1 MTRKKNSRI
10 MKSISV
16 KLKNNSYPIIF
27 SNSYADFVKIFKRF
41 VPNKKVFFISDTNV
55 APLYLKKLSD
65 ILKKEKFIVEVYVF
79 KAGEQSKN
87 LKTLSDIYNYA
98 LKAGIDRKFTVA
110 ALGGGVV
117 GDTAG
122 FFAATYMRG
131 IKLVQIP
138 TSLLAMVDSS
148 IGGKTGVNVEG
159 GKNIAGAF
167 YQPKFVLI
175 NTDFLKTLDSQNLK
189 NGMGE
194 VVKYAITFSFEFYDK
209 LNKIFEKSVITQK
222 NLDCIIYECCKFK
235 AAVVEKDEKEVSGVR
250 ELLNFGH
257 TFAHALETITKYK
270 KFFHGEAVAIGM
282 LFAANLAERTN
293 FCTKKTKEDI
303 YKIVENA
310 GFAKRLGLKKSD
322 AGKIL
327 DLMKKDKKSVSK
339 TVRFVLP
346 KQTGKAVFGIEI
358 KDEIILKTTEDFLK

>member
-1 MTRKKNSRI
+1 
-10 MKSISV
+10 MKLIKV
-16 KLKNNSYPIIF
+16 KLKNNPYPIIL
-27 SNSYADFVKIFKRF
+27 SDDNKDLIKAFKSF
-41 VPNKKVFFISDTNV
+41 VPNKKIFFVSDSNV
-55 APLYLKKLSD
+55 APLYLKKIEAL
-65 ILKKEKFIVEVYVF
+65 LKKQNFNVQSYVF
-79 KAGEQSKN
+79 KAGEESKN

-98 LKAGIDRKFTVA
+98 LKVGVDRKFTVV

-131 IKLVQIP
+131 IKLIQIP

-167 YQPKFVLI
+167 YQPKFVYI
-175 NTDFLKTLDSQNLK
+175 NTEFLKTLDCQNIK

-194 VVKYAITFSFEFYDK
+194 IVKYAVTFSKDFYNK
-209 LNKIFEKSVITQK
+209 LNKIFENSVVMTKDFEQ
-222 NLDCIIYECCKFK
+222 IIYQCCKFK
-235 AAVVEKDEKEVSGVR
+235 ALIVEKDEKEVSGVR

-282 LFAANLAERTN
+282 LFVATLAERTK
-293 FCTKKTKEDI
+293 FCTTKTKEEI

-310 GFAKRLGLKKSD
+310 GFCSKVGLKKTD
-322 AGKIL
+322 AKKL
-327 DLMKKDKKSVSK
+327 LELMKKDKKSISK

-346 KQTGKAVFGIEI
+346 KQTGKAVFGVEI
-358 KDEIILKTTEDFLK
+358 KDNIILKTIEDFLK

>member
-1 MTRKKNSRI
+1 
-10 MKSISV
+10 MKTVKV
-16 KLKNNSYPIIF
+16 KLKNNPYSIIF
-27 SNSYADFVKIFKRF
+27 SNNNEDLIKSFNSFIPA
-41 VPNKKVFFISDTNV
+41 KKVFFISDSNV

-65 ILKKEKFIVEVYVF
+65 ILKKEKFEVHSYVF

-98 LKAGIDRKFTVA
+98 LGIGIDRKFTVA

-148 IGGKTGVNVEG
+148 IGGKTGVNIEG

-167 YQPKFVLI
+167 YQPQFVYI
-175 NTDFLKTLDSQNLK
+175 NSDFLRTLDCQNIK

-194 VVKYAITFSFEFYDK
+194 VVKYAITFSYDFFKK
-209 LNKIFEKSVITQK
+209 LNKIFENSIVEQ
-222 NLDCIIYECCKFK
+222 NDFDEIIYECCKFK
-235 AAVVEKDEKEVSGVR
+235 ANIVEKDEKEVSGVR

-270 KFFHGEAVAIGM
+270 KFFHGEAVAIGI
-282 LFAANLAERTN
+282 LFAANLAVKIN
-293 FCTKKTKEDI
+293 FCTEKTKEEI
-303 YKIVENA
+303 YQTVINA
-310 GFAKRLGLKKSD
+310 GFKSKTGLKTKD
-322 AGKIL
+322 AKKIL
-327 DLMKKDKKSVSK
+327 ELMKKDKKSISK
-339 TVRFVLP
+339 TIRFVLP
-346 KQTGKAVFGIEI
+346 KQTGKAVFGIEV
-358 KDEIILKTTEDFLK
+358 KDSIILKTIEEFLK

>member
-1 MTRKKNSRI
+1 
-10 MKSISV
+10 MKAIKI
-16 KLKNNSYPIIF
+16 KLKNNPYSIIF
-27 SNSYADFVKIFKRF
+27 SEDKNNLIKAFKSF
-41 VPNKKVFFISDTNV
+41 VPDKKIFFISDSNV

-65 ILKKEKFIVEVYVF
+65 ILNKEKFVVQSYVF

-98 LKAGIDRKFTVA
+98 LKVGVDRKFTVA

-138 TSLLAMVDSS
+138 TSLLAMVDSA

-167 YQPKFVLI
+167 YQPKFVYI
-175 NTDFLKTLDSQNLK
+175 NTGFLKTLDCQNIK

-194 VVKYAITFSFEFYDK
+194 IVKYAVTFSYDFYKK
-209 LNKIFEKSVITQK
+209 LNKIFEKSVVTQK
-222 NLDCIIYECCKFK
+222 DFNEIIYQCCKFK
-235 AAVVEKDEKEVSGVR
+235 ANIVEKDEKEVSGVR

-270 KFFHGEAVAIGM
+270 KFFHGEAVAMGM
-282 LFAANLAERTN
+282 LFVANLAERIK
-293 FCTKKTKEDI
+293 FCTGKTKDEI
-303 YKIVENA
+303 YKIVVNA
-310 GFAKRLGLKKSD
+310 GFNDKLNLKSVDAK
-322 AGKIL
+322 KIL

-346 KQTGKAVFGIEI
+346 KHTGKAVFGVEI
-358 KDEIILKTTEDFLK
+358 KDNIILKTIEAFLK

>member
-1 MTRKKNSRI
+1 
-10 MKSISV
+10 MKSINL
-16 KLKNNSYPIIF
+16 KLKNNPYPIIF
-27 SNSYADFVKIFKRF
+27 SNNDKDLIKSFKSF
-41 VPNKKVFFISDTNV
+41 VPEKKVFVISDSNV
-55 APLYLKKLSD
+55 APLYLKK
-65 ILKKEKFIVEVYVF
+65 IEGFLKKEKFIVQAYVF

-98 LKAGIDRKFTVA
+98 LKVGVDRKFTVV

-131 IKLVQIP
+131 IKLVQVP

-148 IGGKTGVNVEG
+148 VGGKTGVNVEG

-167 YQPKFVLI
+167 YQPKFVYI
-175 NTDFLKTLDSQNLK
+175 NTDFLKTLDCQNIK

-194 VVKYAITFSFEFYDK
+194 IVKYAVTFSKDFYNK
-209 LNKIFEKSVITQK
+209 LNKIFDKAVVTQK
-222 NLDCIIYECCKFK
+222 DFDEIVYQCCKFK
-235 AAVVEKDEKEVSGVR
+235 ADIVKRDEKEVSGVR

-257 TFAHALETITKYK
+257 TFAHALETITEYK

-282 LFAANLAERTN
+282 LFVANLAEKIK
-293 FCTKKTKEDI
+293 FCTEKTKNEI

-310 GFAKRLGLKKSD
+310 GFCAKLGLKKTD
-322 AGKIL
+322 TKKL
-327 DLMKKDKKSVSK
+327 LELMKKDKKSISK

-346 KQTGKAVFGIEI
+346 KQTGKAVFGVEI
-358 KDEIILKTTEDFLK
+358 KDNIILKTIEDFLK

>member
-1 MTRKKNSRI
+1 
-10 MKSISV
+10 MKSIKV
-16 KLKNNSYPIIF
+16 NLKNNPYPIIF
-27 SNSYADFVKIFKRF
+27 SNNNADLVKAFKSF
-41 VPNKKVFFISDTNV
+41 VPGKKIFFISDSNV

-65 ILKKEKFIVEVYVF
+65 ILKKEKFEVQAYVF

-87 LKTLSDIYNYA
+87 LKILSDIYNYA
-98 LKAGIDRKFTVA
+98 LSVGIDRKFTVA

-167 YQPKFVLI
+167 YQPKFVYI
-175 NTDFLKTLDSQNLK
+175 NSDFLKTLDCQNIK

-194 VVKYAITFSFEFYDK
+194 VVKYAITFSCDFFRK
-209 LNKIFEKSVITQK
+209 LNKIFENSVIKQQDFDK
-222 NLDCIIYECCKFK
+222 IIYECCKFK
-235 AAVVEKDEKEVSGVR
+235 ANIVEQDEKEVSGVR

-282 LFAANLAERTN
+282 LFAADLAAKTN
-293 FCTKKTKEDI
+293 FCTEKTKTEI
-303 YKIVENA
+303 YEIVTNA
-310 GFAKRLGLKKSD
+310 GFNNQTGLKPKD
-322 AGKIL
+322 AKKIL
-327 DLMKKDKKSVSK
+327 ELMKKDKKSISK

-346 KQTGKAVFGIEI
+346 KQTGKAVFGVEI
-358 KDEIILKTTEDFLK
+358 KDSIILKTIEDFLK

>member
-1 MTRKKNSRI
+1 
-10 MKSISV
+10 MKSV
-16 KLKNNSYPIIF
+16 KVNLKNNPYPIIF
-27 SNSYADFVKIFKRF
+27 SNNDKDLIKAFKSFLPGNKI
-41 VPNKKVFFISDTNV
+41 FFISDSNV
-55 APLYLKKLSD
+55 APLYLKRLSD
-65 ILKKEKFIVEVYVF
+65 ALKREKFEVRSYVF

-98 LKAGIDRKFTVA
+98 LNAGIDRKFTVA

-148 IGGKTGVNVEG
+148 IGGKTGVNIEG

-167 YQPKFVLI
+167 YQPKFVYI
-175 NTDFLKTLDSQNLK
+175 NSDFLKTLDCQNIK

-194 VVKYAITFSFEFYDK
+194 VVKYAVTFSYDFFKK
-209 LNKIFEKSVITQK
+209 LNKIFENSIIKQK
-222 NLDCIIYECCKFK
+222 DFDDIIYECCKFK
-235 AAVVEKDEKEVSGVR
+235 ANIVEKDEKEVSGVR

-270 KFFHGEAVAIGM
+270 KFFHGEAVAIGI
-282 LFAANLAERTN
+282 LFAANLAEKIN
-293 FCTKKTKEDI
+293 LCTQKTKDEI
-303 YKIVENA
+303 YQIVTNA
-310 GFAKRLGLKKSD
+310 GFKNNTGLK
-322 AGKIL
+322 ANNARKIL
-327 DLMKKDKKSVSK
+327 ELMKKDKKSISK
-339 TVRFVLP
+339 TVRFVLA
-346 KQTGKAVFGIEI
+346 KQTGKAVFGVEI
-358 KDEIILKTTEDFLK
+358 KDAVILKTIEDFLK